1 MGLINIASSNS
12 CWRGLDYYK
21 EKKVSNYKKISDNE
35 YEATI
40 NGSNGEK
47 YNIFM
52 DIDHPKKSKCNC
64 PHAKDKKII
73 CKHIVALYF
82 TDFPKEATKFV
93 DDMKKAEAEYRQYE
107 EDIYNKAV
115 NKIAKMSK
123 KELEEIVIHLL
134 NYSPD
139 WVYEHF
145 IREYVGW

>member
-1 MGLINIASSNS
+1 MGLINIASGNS
-12 CWRGLDYYK
+12 CWRGLNYYK
-21 EKKVSNYKKISDNE
+21 EKKVSNYKKLSDNE
-35 YEATI
+35 YGAII
-40 NGSNGEK
+40 NGSNSEK

-52 DIDHPKKSKCNC
+52 DIEHPRNSKCSC
-64 PHAKDKKII
+64 PHAKDKRII

-82 TDFPKEATKFV
+82 TVFPEEAIKFV

-107 EDIYNKAV
+107 KDIYAKAV
-115 NKIAKMSK
+115 DKITKMSK
-123 KELEEIVIHLL
+123 KELEDAIIHLL